1 MTTGNGTVTDTLIAL
16 VPDYGLYVLFAT
28 IVLACLAAPLPA
40 SMLLMVS
47 GAFAASGDLVWWHVA
62 CVGFAAYV
70 VGDQIAYWVASIFG
84 SRLLGKLRQKPQFEP
99 VIVKSEDLLAR
110 RGRVAV
116 ILSHTVLSPTCPYVS
131 YLCGA
136 GGMAW
141 VRFTPAAAIGAAVW
155 SGFYLV
161 LGYAFATQ
169 IEQIATMI
177 GNFFG
182 VVMAGCAG
190 LAALAWLRKSWE
202 NHQREFGELG
212 QAASPDP

>member
-1 MTTGNGTVTDTLIAL
+1 MATVVQARPA
-16 VPDYGLYVLFAT
+16 PD
-28 IVLACLAAPLPA
+28 I
-40 SMLLMVS
+40 
-47 GAFAASGDLVWWHVA
+47 
-62 CVGFAAYV
+62 
-70 VGDQIAYWVASIFG
+70 
-84 SRLLGKLRQKPQFEP
+84 
-99 VIVKSEDLLAR
+99 
-110 RGRVAV
+110 
-116 ILSHTVLSPTCPYVS
+116 
-131 YLCGA
+131 
-136 GGMAW
+136 
-141 VRFTPAAAIGAAVW
+141 TPAAAIGAAVW

-202 NHQREFGELG
+202 IHQREFGELG